1 MSNLVSR
8 TITLTCVVLLTSTLI
23 ASADAVNNRLKASME
38 DCAFQK
44 ATEIGSPLSDNK
56 KWSEIVGA
64 STLASFA
71 MIKIIGTEG
80 HSDIVAAMNAR
91 TSDMLIS
98 TLEERGF
105 KGFRQEVL
113 ETVEY
118 CMPFALVAASDEMEK
133 QKNASCPDD
142 TDYKDHVAIITASE
156 AERKVRFGTYAND
169 ILKSTKYMLPVTLI
183 IAFPE
188 VFRYGDADHPEL
200 GNDDGLEVLDKALK
214 AIDAEK
220 MSEVR
225 PLVDKA
231 LDSIKA
237 SQIPQ
242 SDRVGALERQLT
254 CVKDWLDIYP
264 ETLPEVEPL
273 STTAPDLT
281 PLDTTAADQAAIDS
295 ALSDATAP
303 DLVPT
308 PTMTDQK
315 NDGPEVTNDTSLGV
329 ALNSYQVDHLRQV
342 IGPMWNIGS
351 LSTEAMRVTVTMR
364 VQLSKDQRVLS
375 VEMVEFT
382 GGTDEAAQKAFE
394 AAKRAV
400 IRGAL
405 RGLGLPPDSYESWKS
420 FLITFDTSKGEI
432 R

>member
-8 TITLTCVVLLTSTLI
+8 TITLTCVVLLTSALI
-23 ASADAVNNRLKASME
+23 ASADAVDERLKASME

-156 AERKVRFGTYAND
+156 AERKARFGTYAND

-188 VFRYGDADHPEL
+188 VFRYGDADHPVFR
-200 GNDDGLEVLDKALK
+200 DADGLASADKALN
-214 AIDAEK
+214 AIDTDK
-220 MSEVR
+220 VSEVR
-225 PLVDKA
+225 PLVDQA
-231 LDSIKA
+231 LASIKA

-242 SDRVGALERQLT
+242 SDRVGALVRQLT

-273 STTAPDLT
+273 STNAPDLT

-303 DLVPT
+303 VT
-308 PTMTDQK
+308 ATTKSEANK
-315 NDGPEVTNDTSLGV
+315 NGLDESMVQPLGA
-329 ALNSYQVDHLRQV
+329 ALNSDEVDHIRQV
-342 IGPMWNIGS
+342 IGPFWNIGS
-351 LSTEAMRVTVTMR
+351 LTTEATRVTVTMR
-364 VQLSKDQRVLS
+364 LEISEDQKVLS
-375 VEMVEFT
+375 VEMVDFT
-382 GGTDEAAQKAFE
+382 GGTAEAAQQAFE

-400 IRGAL
+400 YRAASH
-405 RGLGLPPDSYESWKS
+405 GLGLDTENYENWKS
-420 FLITFDTSKGEI
+420 LLITFDTSQGRI